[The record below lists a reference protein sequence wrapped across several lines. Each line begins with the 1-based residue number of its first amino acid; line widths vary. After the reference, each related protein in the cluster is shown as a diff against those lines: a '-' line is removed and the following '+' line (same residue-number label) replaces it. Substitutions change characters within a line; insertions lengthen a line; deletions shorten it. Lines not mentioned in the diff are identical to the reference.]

1 MAEVTDLDVKTLKNT
16 AYRKNRI
23 TMSFFWKNEL
33 NPEKKFLLLYCIVVV
48 CYFVFNHKTAEKS
61 RT

>member
-23 TMSFFWKNEL
+23 TIIIFLENVLKSEKNI
-33 NPEKKFLLLYCIVVV
+33 LLLYCIVVV